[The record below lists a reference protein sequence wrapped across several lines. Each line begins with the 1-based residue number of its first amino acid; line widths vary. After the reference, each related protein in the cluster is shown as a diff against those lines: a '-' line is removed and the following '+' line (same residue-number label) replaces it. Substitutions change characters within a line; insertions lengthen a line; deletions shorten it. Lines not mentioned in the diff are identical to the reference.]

1 MLSLYYHELVGKI
14 EEYEEKKYFMIDDNF
29 LDKVLDKIEKIID
42 IKKFDDNYML
52 IEADDKLADDIAL
65 KNVMILIIH
74 IKKDDDKF
82 NPQIFLEEALY
93 DE

>member
-74 IKKDDDKF
+74 FKKDDDKF